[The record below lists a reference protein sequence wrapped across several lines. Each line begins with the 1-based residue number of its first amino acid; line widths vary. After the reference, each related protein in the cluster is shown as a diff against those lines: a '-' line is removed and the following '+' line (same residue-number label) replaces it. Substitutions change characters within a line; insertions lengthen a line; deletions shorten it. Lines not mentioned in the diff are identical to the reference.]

1 VNNIRTAVTAKKA
14 TPCAYFSFTLV
25 FGPENIPLMND
36 LKARMRVIITASAT
50 GTLLEW
56 YDLFLA
62 VILARTLSK
71 SFFPDNDA
79 TAFLETLAI
88 VASSFFI
95 RPIGSLIFGS
105 MGDRRGRKR
114 SFLLSLVL
122 MGSATFLIGLIPLY
136 SVIGWLAPICLLVL
150 RLVQGF
156 ALSGEYAGAIIYTC
170 EHAPDDKRGYYTG
183 FTQATVPVGLL
194 LCLLVVIVV
203 QASMSPEDFADWGF
217 RIPFLSSAFLV
228 LFAYLV
234 RRRIEETPY
243 FLHLKE
249 SGNVAQSPVKE
260 VLSNSSTV
268 KLMLKIIFGGN
279 AAQSAIMHTSQFV
292 TLYFL
297 QRAVHVHEAT
307 SYIILAT
314 ALLAGTPLYQLAGKW
329 SDTIG
334 RKKLIFYGMALALVS
349 IPTSFY
355 LFLTL
360 GNPDGLTT
368 AHDIGAATTLIFILL
383 VCINTL
389 ASALVYGP
397 MGAFVVA
404 YFQGRTRYTAM
415 GFTHNIGNG
424 LIGGATP
431 LVTEFLRTTLSV
443 SAPFSPFVGL
453 LYPLCLIVIGLVI
466 NPLIQTAENRG

>member
-1 VNNIRTAVTAKKA
+1 
-14 TPCAYFSFTLV
+14 
-25 FGPENIPLMND
+25 MND
-36 LKARMRVIITASAT
+36 LKRRMRVIITASAT

-105 MGDRRGRKR
+105 IGDRRGRKR
-114 SFLLSLVL
+114 SFLLSLLL
-122 MGSATFLIGLIPLY
+122 MGSATFLIGLIPNF
-136 SVIGWLAPICLLVL
+136 SAIGWFAPICLLAL

-170 EHAPDDKRGYYTG
+170 EHAPADKRGYYTG

-194 LCLLVVIVV
+194 LCLLVVILV
-203 QASMSPEDFADWGF
+203 QSTMSAQDFADWGM

-249 SGNVAQSPVKE
+249 SGNVAKSPVKE
-260 VLSNSSTV
+260 VLGNRTKL

-297 QRAVHVHEAT
+297 QRAVHIHEST
-307 SYIILAT
+307 SYVILAT

-329 SDTIG
+329 SDKIG
-334 RKKLIFYGMALALVS
+334 RKKLIFYGMVLAFIS

-355 LFLTL
+355 LFLNL
-360 GNPDGLTT
+360 GNPNGLTT
-368 AHDIGAATTLIFILL
+368 PHDIGTTITLLFIVL
-383 VCINTL
+383 VFVNTF

-397 MGAFVVA
+397 MGAFVVE
-404 YFQGRTRYTAM
+404 YFHGRTRYTAM

-431 LVTEFLRTTLSV
+431 LVTELLRTTLSV
-443 SAPFSPFVGL
+443 SAPFAPFVGL
-453 LYPLCLIVIGLVI
+453 LYPLCLIAIGLVV
-466 NPLIQTAENRG
+466 NPLIDTAQHEDKGLATE

>member
-1 VNNIRTAVTAKKA
+1 
-14 TPCAYFSFTLV
+14 
-25 FGPENIPLMND
+25 MND

-62 VILARTLSK
+62 VILARTLSR

-105 MGDRRGRKR
+105 IGDRTGRKR
-114 SFLLSLVL
+114 SFLLSLLL
-122 MGSATFLIGLIPLY
+122 MGSATFLIGLIPNY
-136 SVIGWLAPICLLVL
+136 GAIGWFAPICLLVL

-170 EHAPDDKRGYYTG
+170 EHAPADKRGYYTG

-194 LCLLVVIVV
+194 LCLLVVILV
-203 QASMSPEDFADWGF
+203 QSSMSPEDFADWGM
-217 RIPFLSSAFLV
+217 RIPFLSSALLV

-243 FLHLKE
+243 FLQLKG
-249 SGNVAQSPVKE
+249 SGNIAKSPVRE
-260 VLSNSSTV
+260 VLADGAKL

-297 QRAVHVHEAT
+297 QRTVHIHEST

-314 ALLAGTPLYQLAGKW
+314 ALLGGAPLYQLAGKW
-329 SDTIG
+329 SDTYG
-334 RKKLIFYGMALALVS
+334 RKKLIFLGMMLALVS

-355 LFLTL
+355 FFLKL
-360 GNPDGLTT
+360 GNPGGLTT
-368 AHDIGAATTLIFILL
+368 PHEIGLPLTLFFILL
-383 VCINTL
+383 VLVNTF

-397 MGAFVVA
+397 MGAFVLE
-404 YFQGRTRYTAM
+404 YFHGRTRYTAM

-431 LVTEFLRTTLSV
+431 LVTEFLRTALSV
-443 SAPFSPFVGL
+443 SAPFAPFVGL
-453 LYPLCLIVIGLVI
+453 LYPLCLIVIGLII
-466 NPLIQTAENRG
+466 NPFLDNVDRHGDSN

>member
-1 VNNIRTAVTAKKA
+1 
-14 TPCAYFSFTLV
+14 
-25 FGPENIPLMND
+25 MND
-36 LKARMRVIITASAT
+36 LKNRMRVIITASAT

-71 SFFPDNDA
+71 SFFPDNDS

-114 SFLLSLVL
+114 SFLVSLVL
-122 MGSATFLIGLIPLY
+122 MGSATFLIGLIPNF
-136 SVIGWLAPICLLVL
+136 SVIGWLAPIALLVL

-156 ALSGEYAGAIIYTC
+156 ALSGEYSGAIIYTA
-170 EHAPDDKRGYYTG
+170 ENAPADKRGYYTG
-183 FTQATVPVGLL
+183 FTQATVPVGLV
-194 LCLLVVIVV
+194 LCLLVVILV
-203 QASMSPEDFADWGF
+203 QSMMTPEEFADWGM

-228 LFAYLV
+228 LFSYLM

-243 FLHLKE
+243 FQELKQ
-249 SGNVAQSPVKE
+249 SGNIAKSPVRE
-260 VLSNSSTV
+260 VLTDKAKL
-268 KLMLKIIFGGN
+268 KLMLKLIFGGN

-297 QRAVHVHEAT
+297 QRAVHINEST
-307 SYIILAT
+307 SYIILAA
-314 ALLAGTPLYQLAGKW
+314 ALLMGTPLYQLAGKW
-329 SDTIG
+329 SDTFG
-334 RKKLIFYGMALALVS
+334 RKRLIFYGMLLALVS
-349 IPTSFY
+349 IPVSFY
-355 LFLTL
+355 LFLNL
-360 GNPDGLTT
+360 GNPDRVTV
-368 AHDIGAATTLIFILL
+368 AHDIGMPLTLLFILL
-383 VCINTL
+383 VFINTF

-397 MGAFVVA
+397 MGAFIVE

-431 LVTEFLRTTLSV
+431 LVTELLRTTVTV
-443 SAPFSPFVGL
+443 SAAFAPFVGL
-453 LYPLCLIVIGLVI
+453 LYPLCLIVIGLLV
-466 NPLIQTAENRG
+466 NPLIVPVKSSEAE

>member
-1 VNNIRTAVTAKKA
+1 
-14 TPCAYFSFTLV
+14 
-25 FGPENIPLMND
+25 MND

-62 VILARTLSK
+62 VILARTLSR

-105 MGDRRGRKR
+105 IGDRTGRKR
-114 SFLLSLVL
+114 SFLLSLLL
-122 MGSATFLIGLIPLY
+122 MGSATFLIGLIPNY
-136 SVIGWLAPICLLVL
+136 SAIGWFAPICLLIL
-150 RLVQGF
+150 RLIQGF

-170 EHAPDDKRGYYTG
+170 EHAPSDKRGYYTG

-194 LCLLVVIVV
+194 LCLLVVILV
-203 QASMSPEDFADWGF
+203 QSSMSPEDFADWGM
-217 RIPFLSSAFLV
+217 RIPFLSSALLV
-228 LFAYLV
+228 MFAYLV

-243 FLHLKE
+243 FLQLKG
-249 SGNVAQSPVKE
+249 SGNIAKSPVRE
-260 VLSNSSTV
+260 VLV
-268 KLMLKIIFGGN
+268 DRAKLKLMLKIIFGGN

-297 QRAVHVHEAT
+297 QRTVHIHEST

-314 ALLAGTPLYQLAGKW
+314 ALLGGAPLYQLAGKW
-329 SDTIG
+329 SDTVG
-334 RKKLIFYGMALALVS
+334 RKKLIYYGMILAFVS
-349 IPTSFY
+349 IPISFY
-355 LFLTL
+355 SFLKL

-368 AHDIGAATTLIFILL
+368 PHDIGLPLTLFFILL
-383 VCINTL
+383 VFINTF

-397 MGAFVVA
+397 MGAFVLE

-431 LVTEFLRTTLSV
+431 LVTEFLRTALAV
-443 SAPFSPFVGL
+443 SAPFAPFVGL
-453 LYPLCLIVIGLVI
+453 LYPMCLVLIGLII
-466 NPLIQTAENRG
+466 NPLLDTADSSVTQTATTN

>member
-1 VNNIRTAVTAKKA
+1 
-14 TPCAYFSFTLV
+14 
-25 FGPENIPLMND
+25 MND
-36 LKARMRVIITASAT
+36 LKRRMRAIITASAT

-71 SFFPDNDA
+71 SFFPDNDS

-105 MGDRRGRKR
+105 IGDRRGRKR
-114 SFLLSLVL
+114 SFLLSLML
-122 MGSATFLIGLIPLY
+122 MGSATFLIGLIPNF
-136 SVIGWLAPICLLVL
+136 SVIGWLAPVCLLAL

-170 EHAPDDKRGYYTG
+170 EHAPADKRGYYTG

-194 LCLLVVIVV
+194 LCLVVVILV
-203 QASMSPEDFADWGF
+203 QSMMSVEDFDAWGM
-217 RIPFLSSAFLV
+217 RIPFLSSAILV
-228 LFAYLV
+228 LFAYFV

-243 FLHLKE
+243 FLQLKE
-249 SGNVAQSPVKE
+249 SGNVARSPVKE
-260 VLSNSSTV
+260 VLSDPSKL

-297 QRAVHVHEAT
+297 QRAVHIQEAT

-314 ALLAGTPLYQLAGKW
+314 ALLAGTPLFQLAGKW
-329 SDTIG
+329 SDKVG
-334 RKKLIFYGMALALVS
+334 RKRLIFYGMALALVS

-355 LFLTL
+355 LFLNL
-360 GNPDGLTT
+360 GNPDGLTVP
-368 AHDIGAATTLIFILL
+368 HDIGVPTTLLFIIL
-383 VCINTL
+383 VFINTF

-397 MGAFVVA
+397 MGAFVVE
-404 YFQGRTRYTAM
+404 YFHGRTRYTAM

-431 LVTEFLRTTLSV
+431 LVTEFLRTAMSV
-443 SAPFSPFVGL
+443 SAPFAPFVGL
-453 LYPLCLIVIGLVI
+453 LYPLCLIAIGLVV
-466 NPLIQTAENRG
+466 NPLLDNVAPDRAK